1 MSERV
6 VTTIEDQIAHVRLSR
21 PEKHNAL
28 DREMFRAIVDAGT
41 ALRANTKVRAVV
53 MSGAG
58 PSFCAGL
65 DFQSFAG
72 MSQRERNEGSA
83 APSGTA
89 PALRGGASSDITQ
102 RSSDNPAN
110 FAQQVGYVWKQV
122 PVPVICALQGVAY
135 GGGLQL
141 ALGADIR
148 LAHPDAKLSVLEI
161 KWGLVPDMSGTQTLR
176 DLVRLDVAKEL
187 TWTGRIVGAKEAA
200 ELGLVTRVCDDPLAE
215 AFASARAIALR
226 SPTAIRFGKQLLET
240 AWRAEPEVGLKLEE
254 RLQLA
259 LIGSPNQTE
268 AVRANFEKRDP
279 KFEDPS

>member
-6 VTTIEDQIAHVRLSR
+6 VTTIEDHVAHVRLSR

-28 DREMFRAIVDAGT
+28 DREMFRAIVDAGN
-41 ALRANTKVRAVV
+41 ALRGNNQVRAVV

-72 MSQRERNEGSA
+72 MSQRER
-83 APSGTA
+83 TA
-89 PALRGGASSDITQ
+89 DGVASSDIAQ
-102 RSSDNPAN
+102 RSNESPAN
-110 FAQQVGYVWKQV
+110 FAQQVGYIWKQV
-122 PVPVICALQGVAY
+122 PVPVICALHGVAY

-200 ELGLVTRVCDDPLAE
+200 ELGLVTRVCADPLAE

-226 SPTAIRFGKQLLET
+226 SPQAIRYGKQLLET
-240 AWRAEPEVGLKLEE
+240 AWHADAEQGLKLEE
-254 RLQLA
+254 KLQLA

-279 KFEDPS
+279 KFDDPK

>member
-6 VTTIEDQIAHVRLSR
+6 VTTIEDHVAHVRLSR

-28 DREMFRAIVDAGT
+28 DREMFRAIVDAGN
-41 ALRANTKVRAVV
+41 ALMDNKSVRAVV

-65 DFQSFAG
+65 DFGSFAG

-83 APSGTA
+83 T
-89 PALRGGASSDITQ
+89 SDITQ
-102 RSSDNPAN
+102 RTSANPAN

-122 PVPVICALQGVAY
+122 PVPVICALHGVAY

-187 TWTGRIVGAKEAA
+187 TWTGRIVSAKEAA

-226 SPTAIRFGKQLLET
+226 SPEAIRYGKQLMET
-240 AWRAEPEVGLKLEE
+240 AWHADPETGLKLEE
-254 RLQLA
+254 KLQLS

-268 AVRANFEKRDP
+268 AVKANFEKRDP
-279 KFEDPS
+279 KFSDPK

>member
-6 VTTIEDQIAHVRLSR
+6 VTTIENHIAHVRLSR

-28 DREMFRAIVDAGT
+28 DREMFRAIVDAGN
-41 ALRANTKVRAVV
+41 ALMDDKSVRAVV

-72 MSQRERNEGSA
+72 MSQRERSGDMA
-83 APSGTA
+83 A
-89 PALRGGASSDITQ
+89 SDITQ
-102 RSSDNPAN
+102 RTAPGPAN

-122 PVPVICALQGVAY
+122 PVPVICALHGVAY

-187 TWTGRIVGAKEAA
+187 TWTGRIVSAKEAA

-226 SPTAIRFGKQLLET
+226 SPEAIRYGKQLMET
-240 AWRAEPEVGLKLEE
+240 AWHADAETGLKLEE
-254 RLQLA
+254 KLQLS

-268 AVRANFEKRDP
+268 AVKANFEKRDP
-279 KFEDPS
+279 KFQDVK

>member
-6 VTTIEDQIAHVRLSR
+6 VTTVENHIAHVRLSR

-28 DREMFRAIVDAGT
+28 DREMFRAIVDAGN
-41 ALRANTKVRAVV
+41 ALMNDKSVRAVV

-83 APSGTA
+83 T
-89 PALRGGASSDITQ
+89 SDITQ
-102 RSSDNPAN
+102 RTGAGPAN

-122 PVPVICALQGVAY
+122 PVPVICALHGVAY

-187 TWTGRIVGAKEAA
+187 TWTGRILSAKEAA

-215 AFASARAIALR
+215 AFKSAQAIALR
-226 SPTAIRFGKQLLET
+226 SPEAIRYGKQLLET
-240 AWRAEPEVGLKLEE
+240 AWHADAETGLKLEE
-254 RLQLA
+254 KLQLS
-259 LIGSPNQTE
+259 LIGTPNQTE
-268 AVRANFEKRDP
+268 AVKANFEKRDP
-279 KFEDPS
+279 KFSDPK

>member
-28 DREMFRAIVDAGT
+28 DREMFRAIVDAGN

-72 MSQRERNEGSA
+72 MSQRERSDGA
-83 APSGTA
+83 AA
-89 PALRGGASSDITQ
+89 SDITQ

-122 PVPVICALQGVAY
+122 PVPVICALHGVAY

-259 LIGSPNQTE
+259 LIGSPNQSE
-268 AVRANFEKRDP
+268 AVRANFEKREP
-279 KFEDPS
+279 KFEDPAS